1 MNKEQ
6 ASENYNNA
14 ETHAAEIIAAT
25 TDPVSQKM
33 IAWAKNS
40 IWFAEQDGNLKNAI
54 KCCLSDA
61 ADGDYNRAT
70 KYDVAKYRMIWKRAC
85 NAAGVPEAEK
95 LLQKTIAEIKQ
106 CETTKQQ
113 PAKKR
118 IPWGREGDEYTDTDY
133 DRVYNKQKK

>member
-6 ASENYNNA
+6 ATKKYNDA
-14 ETHAAEIIAAT
+14 ETHAVEIIAAA

-40 IWFAEQDGNLKNAI
+40 IWFAEQDGNLKAAI

-85 NAAGVPEAEK
+85 NAAGVPEAER
-95 LLQKTIAEIKQ
+95 LLQKTISAIKQ
-106 CETTKQQ
+106 PDPPEKK
-113 PAKKR
+113 PARKR
-118 IPWGREGDEYTDTDY
+118 IPWGWEGDEYTDTDY
-133 DRVYNKQKK
+133 DRIYNSIN